1 MLYQSGNYSFN
12 NTQPVE
18 MEWMPDLAKGNKNR
32 ASYLYRTAQPSTF
45 AAFLPWRIKQEL
57 VV

>member
-1 MLYQSGNYSFN
+1 MLYPMGNYSLN

-18 MEWMPDLAKGNKNR
+18 MERMPDPAKENKNR

>member
-1 MLYQSGNYSFN
+1 
-12 NTQPVE
+12 
-18 MEWMPDLAKGNKNR
+18 MEIMPDPAKGNKNR

>member
-1 MLYQSGNYSFN
+1 MLLATGNLSFN

-18 MEWMPDLAKGNKNR
+18 MEIVPDLAKENKNR